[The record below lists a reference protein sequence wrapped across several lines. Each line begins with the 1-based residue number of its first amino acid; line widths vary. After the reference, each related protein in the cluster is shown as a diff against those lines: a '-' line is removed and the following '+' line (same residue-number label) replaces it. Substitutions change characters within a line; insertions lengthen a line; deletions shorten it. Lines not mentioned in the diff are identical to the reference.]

1 MTFDDLLALA
11 PTPAARER
19 ITEMAEAAHRARA
32 RHDPDAEVRLAE
44 VARLLE
50 EWGRS
55 ARFPM
60 PDRDALSGIITAHF
74 G

>member
-19 ITEMAEAAHRARA
+19 MTEMAEAADRARA
-32 RHDPDAEVRLAE
+32 RNDPEAEIRLAE

-55 ARFPM
+55 AEFPL
-60 PDRDALSGIITAHF
+60 PDRHSLSLAIAAHF
-74 G
+74 D